1 MIEAKIETVMKYSA
15 SSFSEASS
23 FSQALASAAFSL
35 AVYSRAVFRSTSTAI
50 LCAVFLS
57 SQAAC
62 VRGQDELQK
71 AASLLQ
77 AASNDLAADKY
88 DEASRQALEAASLA
102 KESGRIQQSAAEVLY
117 LAGKAEESLPIF
129 DRANALLAENAP
141 HNWQRGIALGTCGKW
156 AEGAAQF
163 KQHHDVN
170 PDDVENSAWYYLCVA
185 KSEGLEAAKKSVI
198 PSRGDSRQPMMAIL
212 QMLKGEKQPDEVLA
226 VAAQAPE
233 GPRRKQSMFYG
244 ELYVGLYYDSI
255 GKAAE
260 AEKHL
265 RASLKFDQDH
275 YMSDTSRVYLQ
286 HRFPATK

>member
-1 MIEAKIETVMKYSA
+1 VHA
-15 SSFSEASS
+15 
-23 FSQALASAAFSL
+23 QD
-35 AVYSRAVFRSTSTAI
+35 RA
-50 LCAVFLS
+50 
-57 SQAAC
+57 
-62 VRGQDELQK
+62 QDDAQK

-77 AASNDLAADKY
+77 AASTDLEADKY
-88 DEASRQALEAASLA
+88 DEAARKATEAASIA
-102 KESGRIQQSAAEVLY
+102 KESGRVQQSAAEVLY
-117 LAGKAEESLPIF
+117 LAGKAEQSLPIF
-129 DRANALLAENAP
+129 ARANELLVQNAP
-141 HNWQRGIALGTCGKW
+141 HNWQRGIALGTCAKW

-198 PSRGDSRQPMMAIL
+198 PSRGDARQPMMAIL
-212 QMLKGEKQPDEVLA
+212 QMLKGEKQPEEVLV

-244 ELYVGLYYDSI
+244 ELYVGLYFDSI
-255 GKAAE
+255 GNAPE

-265 RASLKFDQDH
+265 RASLNYDQNH

-286 HRFPATK
+286 HRFPQAK

>member
-1 MIEAKIETVMKYSA
+1 MG
-15 SSFSEASS
+15 F
-23 FSQALASAAFSL
+23 Q
-35 AVYSRAVFRSTSTAI
+35 TS
-50 LCAVFLS
+50 
-57 SQAAC
+57 C
-62 VRGQDELQK
+62 VRGQDGSQK
-71 AASLLQ
+71 ALALLQ
-77 AASNDLAADKY
+77 SASADLATKQYEEVAKK
-88 DEASRQALEAASLA
+88 SLEAAKLA
-102 KESGRIQQSAAEVLY
+102 NDSGRVQQQAAELLY
-117 LAGKAEESLPIF
+117 LAGKAEESLPLF
-129 DRANALLAENAP
+129 DRANVLVADNAP

-185 KSEGLEAAKKSVI
+185 KSESLEAAKKSVI

-212 QMLKGEKQPDEVLA
+212 QMLKGEKTPDEVLA

-233 GPRRKQSMFYG
+233 GPRRQQSMFYG

-255 GKAAE
+255 GNAAE

-265 RASLKFDQDH
+265 RASLNHDQNH

-286 HRFPATK
+286 YRFPKR